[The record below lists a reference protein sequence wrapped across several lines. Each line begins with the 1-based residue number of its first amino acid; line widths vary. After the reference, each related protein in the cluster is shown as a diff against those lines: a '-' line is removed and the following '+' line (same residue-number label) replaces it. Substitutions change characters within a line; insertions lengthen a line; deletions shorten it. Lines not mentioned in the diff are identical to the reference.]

1 MLWIQAAV
9 VWLLIGLAV
18 AIFVRSEMKP
28 LNTDELKISASDL
41 RTFSRTTQLLLNQLH
56 AGDLTETFFHSQL
69 SLLRDK
75 VTSERKSLESSTAES
90 DVEQERAKLTDSA
103 KQLESAMQ
111 IADEHPEGAEQ
122 AEHDLE
128 QLYQTFKNTEDQL
141 TLKAEAK

>member
-18 AIFVRSEMKP
+18 ASFVRSEMKP
-28 LNTDELKISASDL
+28 LNADELKISASDL
-41 RTFSRTTQLLLNQLH
+41 RTFSRTTQVLLDHLH
-56 AGDLTETFFHSQL
+56 RGDLTANFFHSQL
-69 SLLRDK
+69 SLVRDK
-75 VTSERKSLESSTAES
+75 VTSERKSLESSTAEG

-111 IADEHPEGAEQ
+111 IVDAHPDRSAQ
-122 AEHDLE
+122 SEHDLE

-141 TLKAEAK
+141 TAMSEAK